1 MLSFN
6 LLQILFMNIKERR
19 NHYLIIRIRTEAL
32 RCWAINRRSYEKLFI
47 AAMLLYLRILTLYW
61 IFFDSDKKLLNK
73 SFDESCLMSA
83 LIVLKLPVEILVDY
97 FVLFLRI
104 YENSDN
110 YLLKL
115 ESFLICFV
123 KGFTDSFR
131 ALLKFNPDG
140 WLSFRSFRSYPI

>member
-1 MLSFN
+1 
-6 LLQILFMNIKERR
+6 
-19 NHYLIIRIRTEAL
+19 
-32 RCWAINRRSYEKLFI
+32 
-47 AAMLLYLRILTLYW
+47 
-61 IFFDSDKKLLNK
+61 
-73 SFDESCLMSA
+73 MSA

-140 WLSFRSFRSYPI
+140 